1 MASYSVIDS
10 IKLSKKKF
18 FRAPQW
24 ELKLAIRILIGF
36 IVLYFLAAFLF
47 LGVGIYFIAQ
57 KIAPNQN
64 PVFFINQFLIY
75 YFGIDLLIRYF
86 VQNLP
91 ITDIKPLLI
100 QPISKNKIVQGV
112 MLRSLGSFFNWIPLV
127 ILLPFCIV
135 YTLNETTTYTLWIWL
150 LGVLFFAGINNFL
163 IFFIN
168 KSRVVAVSL
177 FLLLLLGSV
186 FQNVLGVPL
195 LSFFEK
201 GFSFLYLNPPVLVV
215 PFLLFTATAGAQY
228 VFLKKQLYLDKG
240 FSRRKER
247 IVGSGLTLFDRVG
260 TLGVFIK
267 NDIRLIL
274 RNIRARQVVFMGFL
288 FLFYGVI
295 FFTQEVYLESY
306 VMLIFAGIFTTGGF
320 MLTFGQLVP
329 AWDSEYFSF
338 LMCQNIPYRNYLKS
352 KLYLMM
358 FSVVL
363 SLILSLPY
371 LYFGI
376 KIMTIILACAI
387 FNFGMGSFITLYSG
401 AFNTTPVKL
410 NVKAKAFE
418 NTQNFSFT
426 QLLFTLPK
434 IVLPVLVFYVP
445 FRIFGFTAGIIGLSL
460 TGLLGLLFSRFLLS
474 IIEKTYQKRKHQTL
488 SSFQKTQL

>member
-1 MASYSVIDS
+1 MASYSILETV
-10 IKLSKKKF
+10 KLSKKKF

-36 IVLYFLAAFLF
+36 IVLYFFAAFLF

-57 KIAPNQN
+57 KITPDQN

-112 MLRSLGSFFNWIPLV
+112 MLRSLGSFFNWIPVV

-150 LGVLFFAGINNFL
+150 LGVLFFAGGNNFL
-163 IFFIN
+163 FFFIN
-168 KSRVVAVSL
+168 KSRVGAVSL

-186 FQNVLGVPL
+186 FQNVLCFPL

-240 FSRRKER
+240 FSSRKER

-338 LMCQNIPYRNYLKS
+338 LMCQNIPYRKYLES

-358 FSVVL
+358 FSVVI
-363 SLILSLPY
+363 SMVLSLPY
-371 LYFGI
+371 LYFGL
-376 KIMTIILACAI
+376 KIMTIIIACAI

-401 AFNTTPVKL
+401 AFNATPVKL

-418 NTQNFSFT
+418 NTQNFSLT

-445 FRIFGFTAGIIGLSL
+445 FRFFGFSAGILGMIL
-460 TGLLGLLFSRFLLS
+460 TGLLGLLFRGFLLRA
-474 IIEKTYQKRKHQTL
+474 IEKTYQKRKYKTL
-488 SSFQKTQL
+488 SSFKKT